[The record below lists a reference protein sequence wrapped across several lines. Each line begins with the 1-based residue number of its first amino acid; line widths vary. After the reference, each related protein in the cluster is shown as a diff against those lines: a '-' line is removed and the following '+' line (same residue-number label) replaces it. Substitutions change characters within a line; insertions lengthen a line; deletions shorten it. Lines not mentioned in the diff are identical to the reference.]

1 MEELIMI
8 GMIPNPHPKD
18 LSLDEIKKRIEVLND
33 LIKTFDKWKDSWQD
47 AVELKK
53 ILENHINIHQSEYQQ
68 RSRRVENE
76 REV

>member
-1 MEELIMI
+1 MI

-47 AVELKK
+47 AVNLKK
-53 ILENHINIHQSEYQQ
+53 ILENHITIHQNEYN
-68 RSRRVENE
+68 RRVENE